1 MQEPQ
6 ETAVRSLGREDPL
19 EEGLDLRSREL
30 QAEGIESAKALGQ
43 ECQSYFR
50 MRKEEELGEKETVG
64 DVRGQSPSALWA
76 KAQAFVLSEKGAFR
90 GL

>member
-43 ECQSYFR
+43 ECQD
-50 MRKEEELGEKETVG
+50 EEGGGVRLERDCRGCEGPEPISFVG
-64 DVRGQSPSALWA
+64 
-76 KAQAFVLSEKGAFR
+76 
-90 GL
+90 